1 MELGVKIS
9 RRTALHLGAA
19 AALLPLFKHEGLAS
33 TAFGGDP
40 PCSAPITDTDL
51 ALLEKAL
58 PGRVFLAPST
68 QYEDSSTNFN
78 RRYQTRPIAVVR
90 AASAQDVIAVVQWA
104 RVRGVTVSTR
114 SGGHSYIG
122 GCLGEGIV
130 LDVSPLSS
138 IAFQSKTNRVE
149 VGAGTRLGPLYSS
162 LYCDHGQR
170 TLTSGTCLSI
180 GISGITLGGGYNSQ
194 SRLSGLT
201 IDSLRSAEVVLADG
215 SLVRADATRETD
227 LFWAIR
233 GGGPS
238 FGVVTALEFETQ
250 PWQQFSTVTMTWPWG
265 SSATAFSIWSAW
277 IAGLSMSST
286 STSSWAS
293 SGTVA
298 SQRFR
303 TTVRSL
309 EGSASATALADELE
323 RAVGVVSSR
332 VSGVSTTPVCG
343 DDGIATGAPSSNSSL
358 FADGSVTLAGA
369 NLIKTAIE
377 ARVGH
382 PLIAQ
387 GDVASI
393 LSHAFGG
400 ALARIPSNATAFPH
414 RNARMLTQ
422 LISGWSSSASTLR
435 AQANIAWVTDLHTSL
450 RPSFG
455 NGCYFNYANDALTD
469 WRTAYWGSN
478 LAQLERVK
486 QQYDPNRFWRGKQF
500 I

>member
-1 MELGVKIS
+1 M
-9 RRTALHLGAA
+9 
-19 AALLPLFKHEGLAS
+19 
-33 TAFGGDP
+33 
-40 PCSAPITDTDL
+40 
-51 ALLEKAL
+51 
-58 PGRVFLAPST
+58 
-68 QYEDSSTNFN
+68 
-78 RRYQTRPIAVVR
+78 
-90 AASAQDVIAVVQWA
+90 
-104 RVRGVTVSTR
+104 TVSTR

-265 SSATAFSIWSAW
+265 SSATAFSIWSEW

-286 STSSWAS
+286 RVRSLNYARVWRRWHRNWRTIEQQFALRRWVGHVGWRELDQDRDRSARGSSAHCPRRRRIHSLACLWRCARPQS
-293 SGTVA
+293 LQRDGVSA
-298 SQRFR
+298 SQRAHVD
-303 TTVRSL
+303 TTHIGL
-309 EGSASATALADELE
+309 EQQRINTP
-323 RAVGVVSSR
+323 RAGEH
-332 VSGVSTTPVCG
+332 CM
-343 DDGIATGAPSSNSSL
+343 
-358 FADGSVTLAGA
+358 
-369 NLIKTAIE
+369 
-377 ARVGH
+377 GH
-382 PLIAQ
+382 
-387 GDVASI
+387 
-393 LSHAFGG
+393 
-400 ALARIPSNATAFPH
+400 
-414 RNARMLTQ
+414 
-422 LISGWSSSASTLR
+422 
-435 AQANIAWVTDLHTSL
+435 
-450 RPSFG
+450 
-455 NGCYFNYANDALTD
+455 
-469 WRTAYWGSN
+469 
-478 LAQLERVK
+478 
-486 QQYDPNRFWRGKQF
+486 
-500 I
+500 